1 MIHHVRAGL
10 LLTFGLL
17 GACTFGRL
25 DGLTGGDPDAG
36 APEDAGAPTLLDAA
50 DAQVTIAD
58 AGPTTTTIF
67 SADFESGE
75 RCTGGSYN
83 STLSTTD
90 QKPHGG
96 ALGCRVCIA
105 STSIATYSYSF
116 ELEGQPVPIGARFHA
131 KVWFRRPTSG
141 ATSDSVSFALRSV
154 TRDPFTEVET
164 SSAFADAKADWSL
177 AEVDLTVTKPA
188 EALNFYLSQNS
199 GTGYC
204 FVLDDLEITRLQ

>member
-1 MIHHVRAGL
+1 MRLVLAIPIG
-10 LLTFGLL
+10 FL

-25 DGLTGGDPDAG
+25 DGLTGGNPDAG
-36 APEDAGAPTLLDAA
+36 APEDAGSPTVLDAA
-50 DAQVTIAD
+50 DARVTPVE

-105 STSIATYSYSF
+105 STSIATYSYSM
-116 ELEGQPVPIGARFHA
+116 ELEGQPVVVGASYHA

-141 ATSDSVSFALRSV
+141 ATSDSVAFALRTV
-154 TRDPFTEVET
+154 TRDPFTEIET
-164 SSAFADAKADWSL
+164 KAAFAEAKADWTMI
-177 AEVDLTVTKPA
+177 EVELPVTKPA

-199 GTGYC
+199 GTDYC
-204 FVLDDLEITRLQ
+204 FVLDDLEITRLP